1 MKKNKMMRI
10 ASILLVV
17 TLLSTCVI
25 SGTFAKYVTKA
36 EGKDHARVAKWGV
49 VLSIEGD
56 SAFSDVY
63 EAEDADYLAAD
74 GVYSVKANEEYDFDD
89 DGEIDKLVAPGT
101 EMDGLVATVYG
112 KPEVAAR
119 YTLEGSGIK
128 DICLPAGTYVD
139 YTEYVLG
146 EGYVKH
152 FTIDKDYHPVM
163 WDVTIA
169 KNGGTPIALTA
180 MLYDGLSAY
189 PELLAKA
196 EALGFSRN
204 GCSLLSGLAILKKVA
219 PNDTYKDVIERA
231 LGNVVSNGRDFQL
244 EMVGE
249 DGFKMSYDFDP
260 NKEMNFTFGLSWKW
274 LFDEET
280 DGAYLEGTLDDGT
293 TANVVDMADTFL
305 GNWMA
310 VELGQNIDGFTAP
323 QDGSLEIEA
332 SFVATAT
339 QID

>member
-1 MKKNKMMRI
+1 MKKNKMLRI

-36 EGKDHARVAKWGV
+36 EGEDHARVAKWGV
-49 VLSIEGD
+49 VLDITGD

-63 EAEDADYLAAD
+63 EAEDETYVNA
-74 GVYSVKANEEYDFDD
+74 GGEYSVKANEAYDFDE

-101 EMDGLVATVYG
+101 KMDGLVATVYG
-112 KPEVAAR
+112 QPEVAAR

-128 DICLPAGTYVD
+128 DICLPAGEYTD

-146 EGYVKH
+146 EGYTKK
-152 FTIDKDYHPVM
+152 FTTTTDYHPVV
-163 WDVTIA
+163 WDLTIA
-169 KNGGTPIALTA
+169 KNGDTPIALTS

-189 PELLAKA
+189 PDLLAKA

-204 GCSLLSGLAILKKVA
+204 GCSLLSGINILKKVA
-219 PNDTYKDVIERA
+219 GNQGYENIVDTA
-231 LGNVVSNGRDFQL
+231 LSRVVSGGRNFQL
-244 EMVGE
+244 DIVGE

-260 NKEMNFTFGLSWKW
+260 NKEMNFTFGLSWQW
-274 LFDEET
+274 LFDEEK
-280 DGAYLEGTLDDGT
+280 DNAYLEGTVDGET
-293 TANVVDMADTFL
+293 VNVVDMADTFL

-310 VELGQNIDGFTAP
+310 VELGQDIDGFVAP
-323 QDGSLEIEA
+323 EKGGLEISA
-332 SFVATAT
+332 HFIATAT